1 MMYGP
6 QAAFFT
12 ELFST
17 EVRYSG
23 ATLGYQLGAIA
34 GGAFA
39 PTIAAKLWTDFDIV
53 WVSVYI
59 AFASLLTLF
68 SVMALTETYQ
78 NNLSDE

>member
-1 MMYGP
+1 MYGP

-23 ATLGYQLGAIA
+23 ATLGYQLGAII

-39 PTIAAKLWTDFDIV
+39 PTIAAKLWTDFDIL

-59 AFASLLTLF
+59 AIASILTLI
-68 SVMALTETYQ
+68 SVMSLTETYKI
-78 NNLSDE
+78 NLSEKI